1 MESFIKA
8 YKKTGNSVLA
18 YKEIT
23 SCDGMSLE
31 EIADGSFSYL
41 NDVFE
46 DIDFYV
52 STESVQKN

>member
-1 MESFIKA
+1 
-8 YKKTGNSVLA
+8 
-18 YKEIT
+18 
-23 SCDGMSLE
+23 MSLE

-52 STESVQKN
+52 STDAKRGILKNTGKFRGGGGFPWGFIPV